1 MMKHNGG
8 DASQAGGRQDLA
20 PLRSI
25 LRFRI
30 PIVHALKAAVARC
43 APSFFGHMGRGQ
55 VTNECILQE
64 RTAIQWANGLAYRL
78 SMLWIGLQTKKRIPR
93 VAEVPLSVRLK
104 LQDVPAP
111 SSTMSLSVGWPGWT
125 CCSSQHQ
132 NQSRRQRG
140 QAVVMNGSD
149 KQLFD

>member
-1 MMKHNGG
+1 M
-8 DASQAGGRQDLA
+8 
-20 PLRSI
+20 LRSDPSP
-25 LRFRI
+25 I
-30 PIVHALKAAVARC
+30 PNSDCPRAESGGCEMRSFLPWTSDKRVHLTCSGLCCKR
-43 APSFFGHMGRGQ
+43 
-55 VTNECILQE
+55 ILQE
-64 RTAIQWANGLAYRL
+64 KTAAQWANGLAYRL
-78 SMLWIGLQTKKRIPR
+78 SMTWTGLQTKKRIPR

-104 LQDVPAP
+104 LHDVPAP

-140 QAVVMNGSD
+140 QVMVMNGSD